1 MDDLLQERIN
11 RRKQILTEIKEE
23 LADRL
28 QLEVSPENIDDD
40 TYLFGGGLQL
50 DSIDSMEIIIGMQA
64 KFGVEVPEGDV
75 APLRTINTLADLV
88 EEHQPM
94 AAHQAA

>member
-1 MDDLLQERIN
+1 MDDLLQQRVN
-11 RRKQILTEIKEE
+11 RRKQTLTDIKVE

-64 KFGVEVPEGDV
+64 KFGVEVPEGDIT
-75 APLRTINTLADLV
+75 PLRTINTLADLV
-88 EEHQPM
+88 E
-94 AAHQAA
+94 AHQSA

>member
-1 MDDLLQERIN
+1 MDALLQQRIN
-11 RRKQILTEIKEE
+11 RRKQNLIEIKEE

-64 KFGVEVPEGDV
+64 KFGVEIPEGDI

-88 EEHQPM
+88 E
-94 AAHQAA
+94 AHQLKVSLTA

>member
-1 MDDLLQERIN
+1 MDDQLQQRIN
-11 RRKQILTEIKEE
+11 RRKQTLAEIKEE

-28 QLEVSPENIDDD
+28 QLEASPEAIDDD

-50 DSIDSMEIIIGMQA
+50 DSIDSMEIIIGLQA

-88 EEHQPM
+88 E
-94 AAHQAA
+94 AHQMA

>member
-1 MDDLLQERIN
+1 MDALLQERIN
-11 RRKQILTEIKEE
+11 RRKQTLAEIKEE

-28 QLEVSPENIDDD
+28 QLEASPENIDDD

-64 KFGVEVPEGDV
+64 RFGVEVPEGDV

-88 EEHQPM
+88 E
-94 AAHQAA
+94 AHQAA